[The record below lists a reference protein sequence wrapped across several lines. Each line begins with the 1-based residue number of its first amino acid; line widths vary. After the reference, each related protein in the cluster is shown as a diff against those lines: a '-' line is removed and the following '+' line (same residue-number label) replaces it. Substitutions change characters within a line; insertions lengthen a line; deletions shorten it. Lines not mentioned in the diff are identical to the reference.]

1 MRRVGVKHATGGS
14 KNGKGIGDNV
24 GGVRAGG
31 GERGEQ
37 QRRRQEGDVDL
48 CLVFLL
54 SSSCDH
60 CDKTMPRF
68 WHFLGW
74 LSFPRKPTRGN
85 RPPHRQTNGRPN
97 LNGFFGLEERISQLA
112 DWLLDT
118 IRLVRHGSS
127 RTRGTPT
134 GDERAPTNEHRRT
147 STDERAPHRSRR

>member
-31 GERGEQ
+31 GGGGERGEQ
-37 QRRRQEGDVDL
+37 QRRRRRRRQWRDLDL

-112 DWLLDT
+112 DWLLDA

-134 GDERAPTNEHRRT
+134 GDERAP
-147 STDERAPHRSRR
+147 HRSHQ